1 MIKKYISIFS
11 AALLLCAGTVSCIG
25 DLDVMPI
32 DPTITLPDD
41 VLDSEDAYASL
52 LAKCYAGL
60 TVSASEGPD
69 GAADIDGI
77 DGGYGQ
83 YLRALFYMNE
93 YTTDEAVCPWN
104 DQTLYNIHGLSWTT
118 SDVFVTAMFSRIY
131 YQIGLCNEFL
141 RRSKSSSFRDSQT
154 MKTYEAEARAL
165 RALSYLHAIDMF
177 GNVPFATEANSVGST
192 GPDRISRANLFKWL
206 DKECDEMLAGSDLKE
221 IGANV
226 YGRLDKGFVMMIQAK
241 LNLNAAVYL
250 GISDAEAKEY
260 FNKAGTLCKDIKAK
274 YPALHE
280 TVEIDGNS
288 YHELFMADNDKW
300 NAKEIIFCVPQDGN
314 NIQSYG
320 GTTFLIKAAIKSGE
334 PEWMAAMG
342 VNDGWGGI
350 NVTPEFI
357 KLFGSTDSR
366 NLLWGGG
373 PNGDFPKDLA
383 DFKDFTSGWSAYKFS
398 NLRSDG
404 QPAQAVNF
412 PDTDFPLF
420 RTADAYLM
428 LAEAQLRGAS
438 TVTEA
443 EGRDAWTKVRKRAGI
458 GEVTNYNLDELLNE
472 RGRELYWECWR
483 RSDLVRF
490 GKFTSK
496 DYLWAWKGGVY
507 EGTGVDEKFNLM
519 PIPANEINSNDK
531 LIQNPG
537 Y

>member
-1 MIKKYISIFS
+1 M
-11 AALLLCAGTVSCIG
+11 
-25 DLDVMPI
+25 
-32 DPTITLPDD
+32 
-41 VLDSEDAYASL
+41 
-52 LAKCYAGL
+52 
-60 TVSASEGPD
+60 
-69 GAADIDGI
+69 
-77 DGGYGQ
+77 
-83 YLRALFYMNE
+83 R
-93 YTTDEAVCPWN
+93 
-104 DQTLYNIHGLSWTT
+104 
-118 SDVFVTAMFSRIY
+118 
-131 YQIGLCNEFL
+131 
-141 RRSKSSSFRDSQT
+141 
-154 MKTYEAEARAL
+154 
-165 RALSYLHAIDMF
+165 
-177 GNVPFATEANSVGST
+177 
-192 GPDRISRANLFKWL
+192 
-206 DKECDEMLAGSDLKE
+206 
-221 IGANV
+221 
-226 YGRLDKGFVMMIQAK
+226 
-241 LNLNAAVYL
+241 
-250 GISDAEAKEY
+250 
-260 FNKAGTLCKDIKAK
+260 
-274 YPALHE
+274 
-280 TVEIDGNS
+280 
-288 YHELFMADNDKW
+288 
-300 NAKEIIFCVPQDGN
+300 
-314 NIQSYG
+314 
-320 GTTFLIKAAIKSGE
+320 
-334 PEWMAAMG
+334 
-342 VNDGWGGI
+342 VNDGGRDM
-350 NVTPEFI
+350 NVTPECI
-357 KLFGSTDSR
+357 KLCGSTDSR